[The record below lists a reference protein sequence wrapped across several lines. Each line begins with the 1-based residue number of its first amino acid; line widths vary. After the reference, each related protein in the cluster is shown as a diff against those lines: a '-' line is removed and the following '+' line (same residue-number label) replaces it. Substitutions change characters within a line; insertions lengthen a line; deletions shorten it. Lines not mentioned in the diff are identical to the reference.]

1 MNATDPPTNVLLRQ
15 DDYVTMQAVPS
26 ERMITLTWTGY
37 APSVTYRSILNEAL
51 NNVKALDLL
60 RWLADL
66 RHMDA
71 IMQQDEQWTTTDWF
85 PQLARTG
92 LKRMAILTSADYF
105 NRMSVDRIMT
115 AATAEMPLALGYFED
130 IDKAKAWLLSTEH
143 SMEPAK

>member
-15 DDYVTMQAVPS
+15 DDYVTMQAIPS

-37 APSVTYRSILNEAL
+37 TPSAAYRSILDEAL
-51 NNVKALDLL
+51 NNVKALELL

-66 RHMDA
+66 REMDA
-71 IMQQDEQWTTTDWF
+71 IMQQDEQWTTSDWF
-85 PQLARTG
+85 PRMAFTG

-115 AATAEMPLALGYFED
+115 AATAEMPLAVAYFED
-130 IDKAKAWLLSTEH
+130 PEKARMWLLASEPR
-143 SMEPAK
+143 MEPSR